1 MQKPGLK
8 SYILLLLL
16 GAVWGSAFFNYKI
29 VMLSFDFYFLAGGRL
44 FFASLFLFLFF
55 IFLSKKIKFKYFI
68 SKDAYHFILVGLMNY
83 VCPFLL
89 IAHGINNMSSGTGA
103 LLMSSGPFYAIII
116 SHFFLKDH
124 FNKVKFIGTFVGFLS
139 ILILVYDRVH
149 LNQSTDFLSVLYV
162 ILASLSYVIGG
173 AIIQKLKKYDIEH
186 ISLISMFYGTLIL
199 TPFIIYELF
208 KLDLNSVD
216 PTSIYSLI
224 YLGVVST
231 AIAFLIRSRLI
242 YQHGLIFMSQ
252 VSFLV
257 PLFGVYFSWLFLNET
272 LSINM
277 IISLIITILGLYV
290 LQKGYSKIKS

>member
-1 MQKPGLK
+1 
-8 SYILLLLL
+8 
-16 GAVWGSAFFNYKI
+16 
-29 VMLSFDFYFLAGGRL
+29 
-44 FFASLFLFLFF
+44 
-55 IFLSKKIKFKYFI
+55 
-68 SKDAYHFILVGLMNY
+68 
-83 VCPFLL
+83 
-89 IAHGINNMSSGTGA
+89 
-103 LLMSSGPFYAIII
+103 
-116 SHFFLKDH
+116 
-124 FNKVKFIGTFVGFLS
+124 VGFLS
-139 ILILVYDRVH
+139 IPILVYDRLH

-199 TPFIIYELF
+199 TPFIIYELL
-208 KLDLNSVD
+208 KLDLNSVH